1 LNKLVTISLI
11 LLLALSSISLAQAWS
26 NGGYS
31 ADITNPDYGT
41 HDWIAQHALD
51 WLPTNEKQYILDN
64 LTLYLYGTELPDN
77 SQTPDGIG
85 DTTKHHVYYY
95 NSRIYKAVQDDAS
108 AVRAE
113 QQYQKTLSLLK
124 EGNYTEA
131 SKIVGSM
138 THYIADMAVFAH
150 VMGAVSDWG
159 AETSETHSGYENHV
173 NSHTNTFTS
182 DYNSYLAF
190 DGTLANISAYN
201 ATLDLAF
208 DSTFDVGGTYNCTV
222 MNELYPTANSTY
234 WDRAGQSLNLAVNTV
249 ADVLHSLYLDSVY
262 HTSGTITS
270 ETTQHTTSVVT
281 TTPNPEPTPTESI
294 SLPQGMF
301 AYYVFVGVVVLIVVA
316 LILVALLKRRE

>member
-11 LLLALSSISLAQAWS
+11 LLLSLSSISLAQAWS
-26 NGGYS
+26 NRGYS
-31 ADITNPDYGT
+31 ADTTNPDYGT

-64 LTLYLYGTELPDN
+64 LALYLYGTELPDN

-95 NSRIYKAVQDDAS
+95 NSRIFKAVQDDAS

-113 QQYQKTLSLLK
+113 QQYQKALLLLK
-124 EGNYTEA
+124 ESNYTEA

-159 AETSETHSGYENHV
+159 AETSSTHSGYESYV
-173 NSHTNTFTS
+173 NARTNVYSSEF
-182 DYNSYLAF
+182 NSYLAF

-249 ADVLHSLYLDSVY
+249 ADVLHSLYLNSVY
-262 HTSGTITS
+262 HVSGTITS
-270 ETTQHTTSVVT
+270 QTTQHTTSVVT
-281 TTPNPEPTPTESI
+281 TTPNPEPTPTQNIQDFSI
-294 SLPQGMF
+294 N
-301 AYYVFVGVVVLIVVA
+301 YVLIAVMSIIVIIIA
-316 LILVALLKRRE
+316 VSIVLVLLNKKQ